1 MRMPGATIH
10 RSLAAVL
17 LALALTASD
26 AHAQYLDPGAG
37 SIIVQAVIA
46 VTIGAATAAKLYWR
60 RISAFLSSRRNKGTT
75 PT

>member
-1 MRMPGATIH
+1 MRLPGATIPV
-10 RSLAAVL
+10 SLAVTL
-17 LALALTASD
+17 LALPLTASD

-60 RISAFLSSRRNKGTT
+60 RISAFISSRRNKGTT

>member
-1 MRMPGATIH
+1 MRMPGAPIH
-10 RSLAAVL
+10 LALAGIL
-17 LALALTASD
+17 LALGASD

-46 VTIGAATAAKLYWR
+46 VTIGAATAATLYWR
-60 RISAFLSSRRNKGTT
+60 RISAFLASRRNKGTT

>member
-1 MRMPGATIH
+1 MRLPGATIPV
-10 RSLAAVL
+10 SLAVTV
-17 LALALTASD
+17 LALSLTASD

-46 VTIGAATAAKLYWR
+46 VAIGAATAAKLYWR
-60 RISAFLSSRRNKGTT
+60 RISTFLSSRRNKGTT

>member
-1 MRMPGATIH
+1 MRMPGAPIH
-10 RSLAAVL
+10 
-17 LALALTASD
+17 LALAGIL
-26 AHAQYLDPGAG
+26 LDPGAG

-60 RISAFLSSRRNKGTT
+60 RISAFLASRRNKGTT